1 MTTKIQ
7 QVTRS
12 EPVFH
17 LPAQSDLLMGV
28 GPFSIYRGVLVLWT
42 DRYDA
47 RVLTW
52 IDELAQHI
60 REELVA
66 VSAHKGAIEMA
77 WADGRR
83 RCGSSVEAEG
93 DVWTV
98 LEQWDARTG
107 TPCG

>member
-1 MTTKIQ
+1 
-7 QVTRS
+7 
-12 EPVFH
+12 
-17 LPAQSDLLMGV
+17 LPARSALLTGV

-52 IDELAQHI
+52 IDELLPYD
-60 REELVA
+60 RELLVA
-66 VSAHKGAIEMA
+66 VSAHKGEIEMA

-83 RCGSSVEAEG
+83 RGGSSVEIEG

-98 LEQWDARTG
+98 IQQWDARTG
-107 TPCG
+107 EPCV